1 MAHTTTQ
8 RAQIIFATALE
19 CMFLQFTPSFLSLIG
34 SVIILASAIYVVV
47 SHAIHLFCVME
58 SIIYDSMFLIHFM
71 CSFLIQKL
79 AKLNTP
85 DLPADAGAATSG
97 QIEDLEEAAGMEW
110 GLLKGVDRNVS
121 YTKL

>member
-1 MAHTTTQ
+1 
-8 RAQIIFATALE
+8 
-19 CMFLQFTPSFLSLIG
+19 
-34 SVIILASAIYVVV
+34 
-47 SHAIHLFCVME
+47 
-58 SIIYDSMFLIHFM
+58 MFLIHFM